1 MTSPLCKEIQL
12 AEGSDASAEYLRF
25 NTSPGRRDIGDL
37 VPMSSW
43 MVCPS
48 PVTSSKVRFRPSTRS
63 SLMFSCSIA
72 LELIETD
79 RLSMLILSKI
89 WGRSSTT
96 LIRLIVEVPTFSIE
110 MLVCTTSSV

>member
-1 MTSPLCKEIQL
+1 
-12 AEGSDASAEYLRF
+12 
-25 NTSPGRRDIGDL
+25 
-37 VPMSSW
+37 
-43 MVCPS
+43 
-48 PVTSSKVRFRPSTRS
+48 
-63 SLMFSCSIA
+63 MFSCSIA

-110 MLVCTTSSV
+110 MLVYYILGVGSNS